1 MQKQI
6 WLFSEWNVFYKSF
19 KTKSRCVIR
28 LHSGKSIFII
38 LASFDVNPSV
48 LVLCAKIA
56 FNAVKNCMQNKLMKS
71 ATIIKIILDVIRIFL
86 L

>member
-19 KTKSRCVIR
+19 KAKSQRLIR
-28 LHSGKSIFII
+28 LNSGKSFFII
-38 LASFDVNPSV
+38 LASFDVNPSM

-56 FNAVKNCMQNKLMKS
+56 FNAVKNCMQNK
-71 ATIIKIILDVIRIFL
+71 
-86 L
+86 

>member
-6 WLFSEWNVFYKSF
+6 WLFSELNVFYKSF
-19 KTKSRCVIR
+19 KAKSRRVIR

-56 FNAVKNCMQNKLMKS
+56 FNAVKNCMQKLMKS

>member
-19 KTKSRCVIR
+19 KANSWCVIR

-38 LASFDVNPSV
+38 LASFDVNPSMSV
-48 LVLCAKIA
+48 FCAKIA
-56 FNAVKNCMQNKLMKS
+56 FNAVKNCMQNKLMKR
-71 ATIIKIILDVIRIFL
+71 ATITKIILDVIQIFL